1 MLTSRKGPPT
11 EDTANAEATP
21 VPLVARTIRRRRNLT
36 LEQVAQAAG
45 LSRGH
50 LSRYERGKKPLSLA
64 ALMRLAKALRTSVS
78 TLLGEDAA
86 ADFLH
91 VVRSSEQAAKC
102 VVGSG
107 GEYTFVALNRSG
119 DHTGASAFML
129 QLGTSTIGEQAFH
142 EGEEM
147 FYVLHGAVE
156 ITLGTRSVR
165 LGEGDFAEF
174 PGMVRHQLRGL
185 ETGTRVL
192 VVITERGL
200 T

>member
-1 MLTSRKGPPT
+1 
-11 EDTANAEATP
+11 
-21 VPLVARTIRRRRNLT
+21 
-36 LEQVAQAAG
+36 
-45 LSRGH
+45 
-50 LSRYERGKKPLSLA
+50 
-64 ALMRLAKALRTSVS
+64 
-78 TLLGEDAA
+78 
-86 ADFLH
+86 
-91 VVRSSEQAAKC
+91 
-102 VVGSG
+102 
-107 GEYTFVALNRSG
+107 
-119 DHTGASAFML
+119 ML